1 MTDISVIA
9 VDVGSLLNIG
19 WWRDS
24 PSQHSASGRDLDGL
38 VDAVSSDLLAG
49 GAVALGFEAP
59 LFVPA
64 PSTQAG
70 LNRQR
75 VGEKGRPWC
84 AGAGTG
90 ALALGIQQSAYVFT
104 TLAVRVHPRVTFDP
118 SALMSGEAN
127 LLVWEAFVSG
137 KSKSRSAADPHVD
150 DARLAV
156 LEFRRRLTTGT
167 VASDIDDT
175 AVLNLAAAGLLA
187 SGLTNDTQLL
197 HQPCVVVVPPPFT
210 ASELS
215 APT

>member
-9 VDVGSLLNIG
+9 VDVGSPLNIG

-24 PSQHSASGRDLDGL
+24 PSQHSTSGRDLDSL

-49 GAVALGFEAP
+49 RAIALGFEAP

-75 VGEKGRPWC
+75 VGEKGWPWC
-84 AGAGTG
+84 AGAGAG

-137 KSKSRSAADPHVD
+137 KSKNRAAADPHVD

-156 LEFRRRLTTGT
+156 LEFRRRLSTGT
-167 VASDIDDT
+167 VGSDIDDT

-187 SGLTNDTQLL
+187 SGLTDDTQLL
-197 HQPCVVVVPPPFT
+197 HQPCVVVAPPPFT
-210 ASELS
+210 ASE
-215 APT
+215 